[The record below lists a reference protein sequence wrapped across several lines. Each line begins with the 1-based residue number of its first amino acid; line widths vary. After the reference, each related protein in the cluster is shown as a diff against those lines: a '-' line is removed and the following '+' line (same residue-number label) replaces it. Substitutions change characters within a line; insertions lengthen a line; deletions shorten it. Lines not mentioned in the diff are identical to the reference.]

1 MADLEPGTTEYQQAY
16 DEEMARLEAGDD
28 KPHVNAADAE
38 PITNEATEASG
49 DADKTEAEKPSVED
63 ELKAL
68 KDALAKQEKI
78 AKDNHAAFTRKA
90 QEFAKLQRK
99 LEKEERERLR
109 PELLDSV
116 PGLEEAIR
124 YTTPARNEE
133 PWVDTVSRALPD
145 IDSMLADPVFA
156 QRVGAIKDSLG
167 EDWQD
172 PLVAIRELSNARAE
186 YKQEQVVSQV
196 REQARKDF
204 QDRSKKLSAMGVPS
218 GSGKVQAKTEDD
230 GSKYKT
236 MTSEEFAKER
246 AKVLGY

>member
-1 MADLEPGTTEYQQAY
+1 MADLEPGTPEYQQAY
-16 DEEMARLEAGDD
+16 YEEMAKLEAGED
-28 KPHVNAADAE
+28 KPLEKAADAE
-38 PITNEATEASG
+38 PITDEGGESPEAA
-49 DADKTEAEKPSVED
+49 KPSVDD
-63 ELKAL
+63 ELKQL
-68 KDALAKQEKI
+68 KEALAKQEKI
-78 AKDNHAAFTRKA
+78 ARDNHAAFTKRS
-90 QEFAKLQRK
+90 QELARLQRK
-99 LEKEERERLR
+99 LEKEEREKLR
-109 PELLDSV
+109 PELLDAV

-124 YTTPARNEE
+124 YTTPTPKEE

-156 QRVGAIKDSLG
+156 QKVAAVKESIG

-172 PLVAIRELSNARAE
+172 PLIAIRELSNARAD
-186 YKQEQVVSQV
+186 YKQEQIITQV
-196 REQARKDF
+196 REQARKDYES
-204 QDRSKKLSAMGVPS
+204 RTKKLSGMSVPS